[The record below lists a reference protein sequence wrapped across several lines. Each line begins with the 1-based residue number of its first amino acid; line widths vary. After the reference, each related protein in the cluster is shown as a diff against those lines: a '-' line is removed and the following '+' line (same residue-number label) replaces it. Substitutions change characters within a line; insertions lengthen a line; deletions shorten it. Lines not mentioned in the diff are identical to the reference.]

1 MVPSTEHVGV
11 TSTKEVMNLCQLI
24 AVIRTKSI
32 LLELDLLLLSLFRS
46 SGSEASV
53 AVLTVC
59 LLPGLSVS
67 CLKLSMI
74 NQRQLSFLFQESA
87 NPPVA
92 CNIKTRL
99 RIHTGHSGPSIL
111 WLPSACL
118 TPCLPHAPGSPLLHL
133 LGI

>member
-1 MVPSTEHVGV
+1 MVPSTEHVGMN
-11 TSTKEVMNLCQLI
+11 STKEVMNLCQLI
-24 AVIRTKSI
+24 PVIRTKSI
-32 LLELDLLLLSLFRS
+32 LSELDLLLLSFFRS
-46 SGSEASV
+46 CGSEASV
-53 AVLTVC
+53 AILTVY

-74 NQRQLSFLFQESA
+74 NQRHLSFLFQEPA

-99 RIHTGHSGPSIL
+99 RIHTGRSGPPIL

-118 TPCLPHAPGSPLLHL
+118 TPCQPHTPGSPLLHL